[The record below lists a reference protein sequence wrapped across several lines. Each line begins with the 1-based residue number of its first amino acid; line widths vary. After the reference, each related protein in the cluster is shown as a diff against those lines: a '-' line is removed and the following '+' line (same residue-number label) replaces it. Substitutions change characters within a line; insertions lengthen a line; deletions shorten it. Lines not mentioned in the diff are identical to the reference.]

1 MKGIA
6 RAGMNRPD
14 LLDSSMAKQDDYD
27 DASLM
32 STSVRTQ
39 EVKESDDASLMS
51 WSVRTQEKKESGFDG
66 ASRVSTHGMKGIA
79 RAGMNRPDLL
89 DSSMAKQDDYDETSL
104 MSWSV
109 RTQEKKESGFDGASR
124 VSTHG
129 MKGIARADFGSSCK
143 PMARAKQT
151 FTPRQH
157 QSTQRSSSSEV
168 NKKRARFDSQEGT
181 TTPPTLPS
189 IESVASVY
197 PIPVDMKIVE
207 VLLSRH
213 VFSDMKRCSISN
225 VLSSADLEKAA
236 MVDDAT
242 QAMAGIDV
250 SQLCHSQQDSNVASV
265 DAAKEANR
273 ISIQKMTQLF
283 NQAAILHGID
293 KQKASNARKWAEVQQ
308 KVAKEAEEEAVVSAQ
323 KMKMVEK
330 VLNERIHTMGL
341 LDALAKFADAGLKS
355 SDEVLQMVLEYPL
368 SDDDTRDL
376 IQRTLSKRHPRKDRD
391 DNSEQASRVASIFE
405 NLRLDSSQS
414 SQASTTNLPF
424 NHIQFASRDGDNDE
438 VSVISGNTAGNSNL
452 MRSDNPSQTRAGTV
466 LPRVEEATDNG
477 EDQQEEVI
485 VEDASDDGNEG
496 NNNLRSSTSTSNRA
510 RAQNESWMEPLGNSK
525 QA

>member
-1 MKGIA
+1 
-6 RAGMNRPD
+6 
-14 LLDSSMAKQDDYD
+14 
-27 DASLM
+27 
-32 STSVRTQ
+32 
-39 EVKESDDASLMS
+39 
-51 WSVRTQEKKESGFDG
+51 
-66 ASRVSTHGMKGIA
+66 
-79 RAGMNRPDLL
+79 
-89 DSSMAKQDDYDETSL
+89 
-104 MSWSV
+104 
-109 RTQEKKESGFDGASR
+109 
-124 VSTHG
+124 
-129 MKGIARADFGSSCK
+129 
-143 PMARAKQT
+143 
-151 FTPRQH
+151 
-157 QSTQRSSSSEV
+157 
-168 NKKRARFDSQEGT
+168 
-181 TTPPTLPS
+181 
-189 IESVASVY
+189 
-197 PIPVDMKIVE
+197 
-207 VLLSRH
+207 
-213 VFSDMKRCSISN
+213 
-225 VLSSADLEKAA
+225 
-236 MVDDAT
+236 
-242 QAMAGIDV
+242 MAGIDV

-273 ISIQKMTQLF
+273 ISIQKTTQLF
-283 NQAAILHGID
+283 NQAAILHGLD

-308 KVAKEAEEEAVVSAQ
+308 KIAKEAEEEAVVSAQ

-330 VLNERIHTMGL
+330 VLNERVHTMGL
-341 LDALAKFADAGLKS
+341 LDALAKFADTGLKS
-355 SDEVLQMVLEYPL
+355 SDEVLRMVLEYPL

-405 NLRLDSSQS
+405 NLRLDSPQS

-477 EDQQEEVI
+477 EDQQEEII

-525 QA
+525 QT